1 MSNTTQTATTTIY
14 RRDYTAPP
22 AQIDELHLNF
32 VLAAQHTQVTA
43 TTTLRRTPALGAG
56 VRSEL
61 RLSGDG
67 QRLLECTVNGHAAGR
82 LVDND
87 LIIDIDQ
94 DLATV
99 HVLTQID
106 PSSNSTLMGL
116 YQSNG
121 NYFTQCE
128 AEGFRKITYFLDRP
142 DVMTR
147 YRVRLEA
154 EKSLCP
160 VLLSNGNL
168 IEQGDCPD
176 KPGWHWALWQDPFPK
191 PSYLFALVAGNLIAT
206 ETHITQPS
214 GAKALLQVWVEPG
227 NQDKTQHALDSLV
240 KSIVWDEKRFGLEL
254 DLERFMIVAVG
265 DFNMGA
271 MENKGLNIF
280 NTKFVFAN
288 PRLATDIDFANV
300 ESVVGHEYFHNW
312 TGNRVTCRDWFQLT
326 LKEGLTVFRDQEFS
340 ADLLVA
346 ETGNEGARS
355 VKRIDDVRVLR
366 SVQFPE
372 DSGPMAHPIR
382 PDSYQ
387 EINNFYTV
395 TVYEKGAEVIRM
407 MHTLVGETGFRK
419 GMDLY
424 FKRHDGQA
432 VTCDD
437 FLTAIADA
445 NTRDFT
451 QFSRWYS
458 HAGTPQVQ
466 ASSSYDAATKRYSLT
481 FKQSSAEAFH
491 IPIQVALINHDGNT
505 IEGTDR
511 LLELTKDEQIF
522 HFDSIASE
530 PIPSLLRNFSAPI
543 HLRYPYSTEQLGFLA
558 KYDTD
563 GFNRWDAVQQL
574 ACSVMVKAAN
584 AKMAVD
590 GPDAAALIAAYE
602 QMLSPASGIEA
613 SLLEL
618 LITLPTEGVIAEQL
632 PVVDPEYVRIA
643 RTSLKTLLANALA
656 NHWPQIYR
664 ANHRSASAKFDA
676 SAPAA
681 GKRALSG
688 VALSYWML
696 TGQESAI
703 NAALTQ
709 ATSSTNMTDTLSA
722 LNALAQVP
730 GVQLD
735 QALSYFETE
744 FSNEALAMDK
754 WFTLQ
759 AQRHDSALPR
769 VKALLAH
776 PQFSMKNP
784 NKVRSLLGGFF
795 SGNLAEFHR
804 ADGSGYSF
812 WQEQVLALDAYNP
825 QVASRLARA
834 LDRWRRFEPVRQMAM
849 QKALETVKTQAK
861 SSDVLEIVT
870 KSLQG

>member
-1 MSNTTQTATTTIY
+1 MPNATNTVY

-22 AQIDELHLNF
+22 AKIDDLHLTF
-32 VLAAQHTQVTA
+32 VLAAQHTQVVA
-43 TTTLRRTPALGAG
+43 LTTLQRAPPLGAG
-56 VRSEL
+56 VLSEL

-67 QRLLECTVNGHAAGR
+67 QRLLECSINAQPCGR
-82 LVDND
+82 LVGND
-87 LIIDIDQ
+87 LLVELSDDVVNLRIV
-94 DLATV
+94 T
-99 HVLTQID
+99 HID
-106 PSSNSTLMGL
+106 PSTNSTLMGL
-116 YQSNG
+116 YQSNS

-142 DVMTR
+142 DVMAR
-147 YRVRLEA
+147 YTVRLEA
-154 EKSLCP
+154 EKALCP

-168 IEQGDCPD
+168 IEQGECLD

-191 PSYLFALVAGNLIAT
+191 PSYLFALVAGNLVAT

-227 NQDKTQHALDSLV
+227 NQDKTQHALNSLV
-240 KSIVWDEKRFGLEL
+240 KSIIWDEKRFGLEL

-372 DSGPMAHPIR
+372 DAGPMAHPIR

-407 MHTLVGETGFRK
+407 LHTLVGEAGFRK

-437 FLTAIADA
+437 FLAAIADA
-445 NTRDFT
+445 NSKDFS

-458 HAGTPQVQ
+458 HAGTPSVQ
-466 ASSSYDAATKRYSLT
+466 CSSHFDSIQKRYTLT
-481 FKQSSAEAFH
+481 FKQNSDEAFH
-491 IPIQVALINHDGNT
+491 IPIQVALLSVDGSSIAGST
-505 IEGTDR
+505 R
-511 LLELTKDEQIF
+511 LLELTEREHSF
-522 HFDSIASE
+522 YFDNIASE
-530 PIPSLLRNFSAPI
+530 PTPSLLRNFSAPI
-543 HLRYPYSTEQLGFLA
+543 QLHYPFSAAQLGFLA
-558 KYDTD
+558 QYDSD

-574 ACSVMVKAAN
+574 ACKVMVKAAT
-584 AKMAVD
+584 ARKAVD
-590 GPDAAALIAAYE
+590 ADDAAPLIAAYK
-602 QMLSPASGIEA
+602 QMLLPASAIDA

-618 LITLPTEGVIAEQL
+618 LITLPSEGVIAEQL
-632 PVVDPEYVRIA
+632 DVVDPEYVRIA
-643 RTSLKTLLANALA
+643 RTSLKTLLANALGDYWHTIYQENLSVAPYDAGA
-656 NHWPQIYR
+656 N
-664 ANHRSASAKFDA
+664 
-676 SAPAA
+676 AA
-681 GKRALSG
+681 GKRALTG
-688 VALSYWML
+688 AALSYWML
-696 TGQESAI
+696 TGQQTALS
-703 NAALTQ
+703 AALAQ
-709 ATSSTNMTDTLSA
+709 ATKSSNMTDTLSA
-722 LNALAQVP
+722 LNALTQVP
-730 GVQLD
+730 SEQLD
-735 QALSYFETE
+735 QALAHFEKE
-744 FSNEALAMDK
+744 FSGEALAMDK
-754 WFTLQ
+754 WFMLQ
-759 AQRHDSALPR
+759 AQRHDNALPR

-784 NKVRSLLGGFF
+784 NKVRSLLGGFV
-795 SGNLAEFHR
+795 SGNLAEFLR
-804 ADGSGYSF
+804 ADGSGYAF
-812 WQEQVLALDAYNP
+812 WQEQVLALDASNP

-870 KSLQG
+870 KSLQASI